1 MTIEAFK
8 FACDNATEE
17 PLLSKRLI
25 DILNT
30 NAPILF

>member
-1 MTIEAFK
+1 MSLEALK
-8 FACDNATEE
+8 FACDNAVEE